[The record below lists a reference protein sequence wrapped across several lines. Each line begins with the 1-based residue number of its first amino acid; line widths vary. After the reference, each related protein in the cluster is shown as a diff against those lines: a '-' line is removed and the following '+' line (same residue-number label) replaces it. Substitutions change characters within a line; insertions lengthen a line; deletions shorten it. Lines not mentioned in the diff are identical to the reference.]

1 MSQQEEQQGSQELLD
16 EKEKVDESSR
26 AKRKYFRMDESED
39 DKEVSDCTCGGCQ
52 NCNVRYYK
60 REEEE
65 ARKEEEEARKKEE
78 KDPLEKE
85 KDCPSNCGNCPICLE
100 SVGTFFLERAN
111 DFKKKIDLK
120 ESGKLTCAESEKFC
134 VESNLDFETKSDCHD
149 GECREC
155 NTCLEKEHEQLLK
168 KEKENLLKE
177 QEEEENLSPG
187 ERNLNILLSIAKSMS
202 PTPN

>member
-1 MSQQEEQQGSQELLD
+1 
-16 EKEKVDESSR
+16 
-26 AKRKYFRMDESED
+26 MDESED
-39 DKEVSDCTCGGCQ
+39 HDDKRFSISAK
-52 NCNVRYYK
+52 NK

-65 ARKEEEEARKKEE
+65 ARKKGE
-78 KDPLEKE
+78 KDPLLLTASKGEAN
-85 KDCPSNCGNCPICLE
+85 DCPSNCGNCPICLE
-100 SVGTFFLERAN
+100 SVGTFYLERAN

-120 ESGKLTCAESEKFC
+120 ESGKLTCAKFA
-134 VESNLDFETKSDCHD
+134 VESNPDFEAKSDCPD
-149 GECREC
+149 GECRQC
-155 NTCLEKEHEQLLK
+155 NTCLEKEHEELLK